1 MDCVVVVVVCV
12 GLLLSEVE
20 AMEDDVEVDVLFE
33 DVKIFARDCCCCC
46 CCCCSKEDCD
56 CC

>member
-1 MDCVVVVVVCV
+1 
-12 GLLLSEVE
+12 
-20 AMEDDVEVDVLFE
+20 MEDVVEVDVLFE
-33 DVKIFARDCCCCC
+33 DVKIVARDCCC

>member
-20 AMEDDVEVDVLFE
+20 AMEDVVEVDVLFE

-46 CCCCSKEDCD
+46 CCSKEDCD

>member
-12 GLLLSEVE
+12 GLLSEVEVE
-20 AMEDDVEVDVLFE
+20 AMEDDVEVVDVLFE

-46 CCCCSKEDCD
+46 CCCSKEDCD
-56 CC
+56 C